1 MTSDTSSHPPHV
13 PFKVLTI
20 AGSDSGGGAG
30 IQADI
35 KTFTSLKT
43 FGTSVLTSVTSQNT
57 LKVDGIH
64 AIPADFVAQQL
75 EAVLSD
81 IGTNAIKT
89 GMLCNAEIIAAV
101 ARTLRKHYP
110 DTYPVPNMVVDPVM
124 IASSGAAL
132 LDTSAIETLIREILP
147 LCYILTPNVP
157 EAEYILTKAQLE
169 NPGLVLSTTTEGG
182 PARIDSLDKMRLA
195 AQDLARL
202 GPSIV
207 LLKGGHLP
215 FYKKTGL
222 ALPQDLLHA
231 IEDLSVELEDELELV
246 DLIWDAK
253 AGVFTELR
261 KEFLRTSSTHGT
273 GCTLSAA
280 IAANL
285 AHGLGGMDAIIKGGD
300 YVQSAIRDGLTVG
313 RGKGSLNH
321 FHQIVPRS
329 IEKPTRYNLHPLTNY
344 LLKACEVDW
353 KKYTEHEFVQGLAD
367 GTLPRESFIHYMKQD
382 YLFLQTYAR
391 AHGLGAF
398 KARTMAESKAFAD
411 IVVHIA
417 HESQLH
423 INYCAKWGISYHDI
437 VNTQE
442 SMANVAYTRYV
453 LDIGMTGDLLDLGL
467 AIAPCLI
474 GYGHIG
480 NRLYNDPNTVRGQA
494 NPYWEWI
501 ENYHDSGYQEAV
513 ERGVAMLER
522 SCNTQQPSEHRLKQL
537 EGIFRTATRL
547 EISFW
552 DMALQRL

>member
-1 MTSDTSSHPPHV
+1 MGTVHQPTV
-13 PFKVLTI
+13 PLKVLTI

-30 IQADI
+30 IQADL
-35 KTFTSLKT
+35 KTFTSLET
-43 FGTSVLTSVTSQNT
+43 YGTSVLTSITSQNT

-81 IGTNAIKT
+81 IGTHAIKT
-89 GMLCNAEIIAAV
+89 GMLCNAEIIAAI
-101 ARTLRKHYP
+101 AKTLRKYYP
-110 DTYPVPNMVVDPVM
+110 NTLPIRNLVVDPVM
-124 IASSGAAL
+124 IASSGATL
-132 LDTSAIETLIREILP
+132 LDTSAIETLIQELLP
-147 LCYILTPNVP
+147 LCFILTPNVP
-157 EAEYILTKAQLE
+157 EAEYILSKAKLE
-169 NPGLVLSTTTEGG
+169 NPLFVASKDGG
-182 PARIDSLDKMRLA
+182 IDSLDQMKLA

-207 LLKGGHLP
+207 VLKGGHLP
-215 FYKKTGL
+215 FLKSTGKAL
-222 ALPQDLLHA
+222 ARELFNSVD
-231 IEDLSVELEDELELV
+231 DLSVEMEELELV

-253 AGVFTELR
+253 AGIFTELR

-285 AHGLGGMDAIIKGGD
+285 ARGHGAIDAIIRSGT
-300 YVQSAIRDGLTVG
+300 YIQSAIRDGFAVG
-313 RGKGSLNH
+313 QGKGCLNH
-321 FHQIVPRS
+321 YHHIVPRS
-329 IEKPTRYNLHPLTNY
+329 IERPTRYNPHPLTTY
-344 LLKACEVDW
+344 LLNACSDDW
-353 KKYTEHEFVQGLAD
+353 NKYTRHAFVQGIAD
-367 GTLPRESFIHYMKQD
+367 GTLPKESFIHYMKQD

-398 KARTMAESKAFAD
+398 KARTMGESKAFAD

-423 INYCAKWGISYHDI
+423 IKYCDKWGISYEDI
-437 VNTQE
+437 INTPE

-474 GYGHIG
+474 GYGQIG
-480 NRLYNDPNTVRGQA
+480 NRLYNDPNTVKGDA

-501 ENYHDSGYQEAV
+501 MNYHDSNYQSAV
-513 ERGVAMLER
+513 DRGIANLEHQ
-522 SCNTQQPSEHRLKQL
+522 CNTQQPSAHRLKQM
-537 EGIFRTATRL
+537 EEIFKTATRL

-552 DMALQRL
+552 DMALHQL

>member
-1 MTSDTSSHPPHV
+1 MATDRSHQHV
-13 PFKVLTI
+13 PFKALTI

-30 IQADI
+30 IQADL
-35 KTFTSLKT
+35 KTFTSLET
-43 FGTSVLTSVTSQNT
+43 FGTSVITSVTSQNT

-75 EAVLSD
+75 ETVLAD

-101 ARTLRKHYP
+101 SKTLRKHYP
-110 DTYPVPNMVVDPVM
+110 ETRPIPNLVVDPVM

-132 LDTSAIETLIREILP
+132 LDSSAIDTLVREILP
-147 LCYILTPNVP
+147 LCFILTPNVP
-157 EAEYILTKAQLE
+157 EAEYILANSKLDNAAFAV
-169 NPGLVLSTTTEGG
+169 GKDSK
-182 PARIDSLDKMRLA
+182 IDSLERMRLA

-215 FYKKTGL
+215 FYKATGQ
-222 ALPQDLLHA
+222 ALPQELFQSVD
-231 IEDLSVELEDELELV
+231 DLSVDMEELELI
-246 DLIWDAK
+246 DLIWDSRT
-253 AGVFTELR
+253 GVFTELR

-280 IAANL
+280 IAAKL
-285 AHGLGGMDAIIKGGD
+285 AHGHEALDAIVRAGD
-300 YVQSAIRDGLTVG
+300 YIQSAIRDGLTVG
-313 RGKGSLNH
+313 QGKGCLNH
-321 FHQIVPRS
+321 FHHVVPRS
-329 IEKPTRYNLHPLTNY
+329 IEKPTRFNPHPLTNY

-353 KKYTEHEFVQGLAD
+353 MKYTHHAFVQGIAD
-367 GTLPRESFIHYMKQD
+367 GTLPKESFVHYMKQD

-398 KARTMAESKAFAD
+398 KARTMEESRAFAE

-417 HESQLH
+417 HESNLH
-423 INYCAKWGISYHDI
+423 IEYCKKWGITYEEMI
-437 VNTQE
+437 NTPE

-453 LDIGMTGDLLDLGL
+453 LDIGMTGGLLELGL

-474 GYGHIG
+474 GYGQIG
-480 NRLYNDPNTVRGQA
+480 NRLYNDPNTVKGDA

-501 ENYHDSGYQEAV
+501 KNYHDSNYQDAV
-513 ERGVAMLER
+513 DRGIANLER
-522 SCNTQQPSEHRLKQL
+522 QCNTEQPSTHRLKQL
-537 EGIFRTATRL
+537 EDIFRTATRL

-552 DMALQRL
+552 DMAQHQL

>member
-1 MTSDTSSHPPHV
+1 MASANTQHPPHI
-13 PFKVLTI
+13 PFKALTI

-30 IQADI
+30 IQADL
-35 KTFTSLKT
+35 KTFTSLET
-43 FGTSVLTSVTSQNT
+43 FGTSVITSITSQNT

-64 AIPADFVAQQL
+64 PIPADFVSQQL

-89 GMLCNAEIIAAV
+89 GMLCNAEIIAAI
-101 ARTLRKHYP
+101 AKTLRKFYP
-110 DTYPVPNMVVDPVM
+110 NTLPIPNLVVDPVM

-132 LDTSAIETLIREILP
+132 LDTSAIETLIQEFLP
-147 LCYILTPNVP
+147 LCSILTPNVP
-157 EAEYILTKAQLE
+157 EAEYILSKAKLE
-169 NPGLVLSTTTEGG
+169 NPLFVASTPGCGG
-182 PARIDSLDKMRLA
+182 PVIDSLDQMRLA

-215 FYKKTGL
+215 FYKKTGK
-222 ALPQDLLHA
+222 ALSPELFRSVD
-231 IEDLSVELEDELELV
+231 DLSVEMEELELV
-246 DLIWDAK
+246 DLIWDSR
-253 AGVFTELR
+253 AGVFMELR

-285 AHGLGGMDAIIKGGD
+285 ARGAEAIDAIIKGGD

-313 RGKGSLNH
+313 NGKGCLNH
-321 FHQIVPRS
+321 FHHVIPRS
-329 IEKPTRYNLHPLTNY
+329 IEKPTRFNPHPLTNY
-344 LLKACEVDW
+344 LLKTCEDDW
-353 KKYTEHEFVQGLAD
+353 KKYTHHAFVQGIAD

-398 KARTMAESKAFAD
+398 KAKTMEESKAFAD

-417 HESQLH
+417 HESKLH
-423 INYCAKWGISYHDI
+423 IGYCAKWGITYEDMI
-437 VNTQE
+437 NTPE

-474 GYGHIG
+474 GYGQIG
-480 NRLYNDPNTVRGQA
+480 NRLYNDPKTVRGEA

-501 ENYHDSGYQEAV
+501 ANYHDKDYQTAV
-513 ERGVAMLER
+513 ERGIANLER
-522 SCNTQQPSEHRLKQL
+522 QCRTQQPSAHRLERL
-537 EGIFRTATRL
+537 EEIFRTATRL
-547 EISFW
+547 EASFW
-552 DMALQRL
+552 DMGLHQL

>member
-1 MTSDTSSHPPHV
+1 MATESTPHKPHV
-13 PFKVLTI
+13 PFKALTI

-30 IQADI
+30 IQADL
-35 KTFTSLKT
+35 KTFTSLGT

-64 AIPADFVAQQL
+64 PIPADFVAQQL

-89 GMLCNAEIIAAV
+89 GMLCNAEIIAAI
-101 ARTLRKHYP
+101 AKTLRKFYP
-110 DTYPVPNMVVDPVM
+110 STRPIPNLVVDPVM

-132 LDTSAIETLIREILP
+132 LDTAAIETLIQEILP
-147 LCYILTPNVP
+147 LCHILTPNVP
-157 EAEYILTKAQLE
+157 EAEYILSKAKLE
-169 NPGLVLSTTTEGG
+169 NPLFKAESSK
-182 PARIDSLDKMRLA
+182 IDSLEQMKFA

-215 FYKKTGL
+215 FYKKSGKV
-222 ALPQDLLHA
+222 LPQELAEKID
-231 IEDLSVELEDELELV
+231 DLSVKLEEEELELV
-246 DLIWDAK
+246 DLIWDART
-253 AGVFTELR
+253 GTFTELR

-285 AHGLGGMDAIIKGGD
+285 AHGLKDLNAIIRGGN

-313 RGKGSLNH
+313 QGKGCLNH
-321 FHQIVPRS
+321 FHHVVRRS
-329 IEKPTRYNLHPLTNY
+329 IEKPTRFNPHPLTNH
-344 LLKACEVDW
+344 LLKACADDW
-353 KKYTEHEFVQGLAD
+353 SKYTHHKFVQGIAD
-367 GTLPRESFIHYMKQD
+367 GTLPKESFIHYMKQD

-398 KARTMAESKAFAD
+398 KAKTMAESKAFAD

-417 HESQLH
+417 TESKLH
-423 INYCAKWGISYHDI
+423 IDYCTKWGITYEEI
-437 VNTQE
+437 INTPE

-474 GYGHIG
+474 GYGQIG
-480 NRLYNDPNTVRGQA
+480 NRLYNDPNTLKGDA

-501 ENYHDSGYQEAV
+501 KSYHGADYQAAV
-513 ERGVAMLER
+513 DRGIANLER
-522 SCNTQQPSEHRLKQL
+522 QCNIQQPSAHRLKQL
-537 EGIFRTATRL
+537 EDVFRTATRL
-547 EISFW
+547 EVSFW
-552 DMALQRL
+552 DMALHRL